1 MTAQS
6 SSVINCFAMQPSLHA
21 ELRFC

>member
-6 SSVINCFAMQPSLHA
+6 SSVINCFAMQLSLHG

>member
-6 SSVINCFAMQPSLHA
+6 SSVINGFAMPQSLHG